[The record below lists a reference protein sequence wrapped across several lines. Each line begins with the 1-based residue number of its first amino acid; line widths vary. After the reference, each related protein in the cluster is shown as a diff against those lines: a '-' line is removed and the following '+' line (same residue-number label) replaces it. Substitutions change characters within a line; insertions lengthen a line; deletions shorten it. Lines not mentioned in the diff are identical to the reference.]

1 MKYSNRARRFSATVF
16 TLSKVEGFGRTM
28 MRGHVG
34 RATGRWNPLSGTRS
48 SLALIVIARH
58 DTLFSGGGKM
68 DRLIRMMAGLAS
80 LVALLAAPL
89 AAVAADSP
97 PLAAYGELPAV
108 EDAAISPT
116 GKKIAVVGT
125 FDGRRALVVLD
136 EQLNM
141 TRNSAVGDLK
151 LRGVEWI
158 GDESI
163 LLVTSE
169 TEDLGRGFTTD

>member
-1 MKYSNRARRFSATVF
+1 
-16 TLSKVEGFGRTM
+16 
-28 MRGHVG
+28 
-34 RATGRWNPLSGTRS
+34 
-48 SLALIVIARH
+48 
-58 DTLFSGGGKM
+58 M

-108 EDAAISPT
+108 EDAAISPS

-169 TEDLGRGFTTD
+169 TEDLGRGFTTDQYEAYRALILPDDDSKPLQVVFAGRTTLHFGPAHPAWLLLPVIPPAS